1 MLLFIVTLNNS
12 LLLHFSSK
20 MQERTV
26 LFYMST
32 VDWRLL
38 YSYCIL
44 CFLLQNRIDWPQP
57 FYIIFSQHLWEGKRV
72 ERKAEGLP
80 AFHWHREILFVGLGD
95 FRNEWIARH
104 RREQKMQ
111 VTFTC
116 KFVIYFLIVVYALT
130 WVTLFL
136 MFPFLALTME
146 TPAFNFGYDSEWWQI
161 LETIMNFVPTF
172 ASF

>member
-1 MLLFIVTLNNS
+1 
-12 LLLHFSSK
+12 
-20 MQERTV
+20 
-26 LFYMST
+26 MST

-136 MFPFLALTME
+136 MFPFFSTHYGDACVQFWIRFWVMTNSRNHYEFRSHVRVLLT
-146 TPAFNFGYDSEWWQI
+146 AQI
-161 LETIMNFVPTF
+161 QL
-172 ASF
+172 

>member
-1 MLLFIVTLNNS
+1 MIRHQKGISRCAKFTS
-12 LLLHFSSK
+12 RF
-20 MQERTV
+20 
-26 LFYMST
+26 FYIPRE
-32 VDWRLL
+32 DWRLF

-44 CFLLQNRIDWPQP
+44 CFLLQNRIDCPQP
-57 FYIIFSQHLWEGKRV
+57 FCITFSQHLWEGKRV
-72 ERKAEGLP
+72 ERKAEGVP
-80 AFHWHREILFVGLGD
+80 AFHWHRGILFVGLGD

-146 TPAFNFGYDSEWWQI
+146 PSAFNFGYHSEWWQI
-161 LETIMNFVPTF
+161 IETIMNFVPKF